1 MKLLW
6 LDLEMTGLDVE
17 KEVIIEVGAIVTD
30 LFFNELESYHSIVN
44 QDKRFIDSMDEW
56 NKKTHSESGLIEKIP
71 SGRKPHEVELDLI
84 NIVSKHFGAERA
96 VLAGNSIAQ
105 DRLFIDKYFKNLS
118 AKLHYRM
125 LDVTSWKILM
135 KERFAVVFDKK
146 NKHRADDD
154 IRESI
159 AELAHYIKHIQ
170 V

>member
-84 NIVSKHFGAERA
+84 NIVSKHFGTERA